1 MRRIAAGRSPSV
13 SATIVRVLW
22 QRISSQLTVADLTVA
37 AAHRPHPHA
46 GTENPGT
53 ASVTESHVIEIA
65 NESATGTETASVSV
79 SVIAI
84 ATTTGHQGTR
94 ELAAMTTATMI
105 ARGGTG
111 RKKESDF
118 TGVALTQVRMTVSPM
133 AMIVRLDHDVAVR
146 KMKMTTRGA
155 IPEIRRYVSH
165 LHITDNA

>member
-1 MRRIAAGRSPSV
+1 MNE
-13 SATIVRVLW
+13 TIVRLPW
-22 QRISSQLTVADLTVA
+22 QRISSRLTVADLTAA

-46 GTENPGT
+46 GTGKSGT
-53 ASVTESHVIEIA
+53 ANVTESHVREIA
-65 NESATGTETASVSV
+65 NESETGTETASVSGNV
-79 SVIAI
+79 I

-94 ELAAMTTATMI
+94 ELVAMTTATMI

-155 IPEIRRYVSH
+155 IPEIRRYVFH
-165 LHITDNA
+165 LYPSPRCLS